1 MLWPI
6 SKKLIIQSV
15 DPGHDRAKG
24 PTIGHS
30 HLLPVVITSLER
42 FRMRERKSA
51 SESLTPQNDYVPHI
65 AYRTAGIKITC
76 CCKERCVRCW
86 C

>member
-42 FRMRERKSA
+42 FRMREEECFRVVDA
-51 SESLTPQNDYVPHI
+51 TE
-65 AYRTAGIKITC
+65 
-76 CCKERCVRCW
+76 
-86 C
+86 